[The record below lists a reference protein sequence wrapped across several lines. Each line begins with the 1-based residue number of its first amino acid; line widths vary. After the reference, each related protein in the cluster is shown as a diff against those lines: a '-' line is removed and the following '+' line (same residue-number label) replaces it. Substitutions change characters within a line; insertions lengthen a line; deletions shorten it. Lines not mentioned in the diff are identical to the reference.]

1 MEVDE
6 TMITGHLDH
15 ARFSGERCGRILNH
29 LSCSHSVFR
38 TGGSTRSLGE
48 DAAGP
53 IAKLHFA
60 RACRMRSP
68 KRSSPYSR
76 LSCPSSRRKRSR
88 VSPCRK
94 SLGFWV
100 AKWSRFAPLFSKKGL
115 LWGAPGLESGK
126 IEKDNM
132 SITYALP
139 FSRTI
144 PVRTPQSASRA
155 EVSRPLCHGRA
166 PLTAGRTGRGVT
178 APPTGTTR
186 EGDRAALRD
195 LRALV
200 LD

>member
-48 DAAGP
+48 DAAGR

-60 RACRMRSP
+60 RACGIRSP
-68 KRSSPYSR
+68 KRSPPDYR
-76 LSCPSSRRKRSR
+76 LPCPSSRRKRSR

-100 AKWSRFAPLFSKKGL
+100 AKWSRFAPLFSKKGR
-115 LWGAPGLESGK
+115 LWGLSGLESRI
-126 IEKDNM
+126 IEKKDKFIP
-132 SITYALP
+132 SALP

-144 PVRTPQSASRA
+144 PVRTPQSASRT
-155 EVSRPLCHGRA
+155 EDFYTVCPG
-166 PLTAGRTGRGVT
+166 GW
-178 APPTGTTR
+178 
-186 EGDRAALRD
+186 
-195 LRALV
+195 
-200 LD
+200 